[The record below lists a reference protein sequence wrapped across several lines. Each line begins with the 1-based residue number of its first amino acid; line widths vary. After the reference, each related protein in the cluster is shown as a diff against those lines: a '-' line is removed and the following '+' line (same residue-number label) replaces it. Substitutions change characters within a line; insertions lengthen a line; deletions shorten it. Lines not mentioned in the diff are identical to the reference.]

1 MEARATLRP
10 GKKGTK
16 KLVARFGDR
25 LICVRYRYDARRRK
39 RFTTVELIVE
49 EADWTPP
56 DATAQPPAPAPLAP
70 EPAALGAVAAES
82 PAAERAAGKRT
93 AVEPAAAES
102 ALVGIKVEMWESA
115 VQRKVKAAGGRWDRA
130 RQVWL
135 LPLTRVRALRLVGRI
150 GIATGEKSLCC

>member
-39 RFTTVELIVE
+39 RFTTVELIVA
-49 EADWTPP
+49 EADWAPP

-93 AVEPAAAES
+93 AVE
-102 ALVGIKVEMWESA
+102 
-115 VQRKVKAAGGRWDRA
+115 R
-130 RQVWL
+130 RQL
-135 LPLTRVRALRLVGRI
+135 NLPSSVSG
-150 GIATGEKSLCC
+150 